1 MPIKDYLY
9 WALNYK
15 QDMASA
21 QGKIT
26 GSRDRTGPFTVTLL
40 SHVKVGAKHLYV
52 NLFGSTDH

>member
-1 MPIKDYLY
+1 MKDYLY

-26 GSRDRTGPFTVTLL
+26 GGRDRTGPF
-40 SHVKVGAKHLYV
+40 SAK
-52 NLFGSTDH
+52 